1 MYNFWTGYFLC
12 APSTD
17 GRKQLL
23 SSITF
28 KYCLLYLK
36 KKKDDEVGEKA
47 ILMLE
52 QVIWSCSDYQS
63 RNLFRFLSRIIYL
76 CWILCS
82 IAFKLHSEGN
92 RKLKGEKQLRNDEI
106 CGSLLLSSLL
116 ASKIYSFYPLQI
128 LQLQWKELFRLE
140 IYEWQMQWASRT

>member
-1 MYNFWTGYFLC
+1 ML
-12 APSTD
+12 A
-17 GRKQLL
+17 L
-23 SSITF
+23 F
-28 KYCLLYLK
+28 KK
-36 KKKDDEVGEKA
+36 KKKDEEVGEKA

-52 QVIWSCSDYQS
+52 QVVWSCSDYQS

-116 ASKIYSFYPLQI
+116 ASKIYSFI
-128 LQLQWKELFRLE
+128 LCKSYNSSERNFLGWKSTSDKCNEPQE
-140 IYEWQMQWASRT
+140 PRTCLHFPSGFMSNENYSHDAIIAA